1 MLARDLAPSPLARL
15 LLELADRHA
24 DGSFDV
30 GGRRFVLHRG
40 SVATISAGDRDED
53 LGQFLVRAGLLD
65 AGASLDL
72 ERKARE
78 LNSTLSDVVVRERI
92 VRLEK
97 LLEAERAFFLDRFV
111 RSIAIAESEKS
122 EPPPFVNG
130 KLVGDSHTT
139 YPLVPL
145 MLDAF
150 TKLAAQFEAAYV
162 GERADHRVELL
173 ASPFQTLI
181 LDWFGHSINVDGT
194 PIASLLS
201 RDPSTAPRIA
211 ALVRVGVARLVH
223 TESEAPAPPP
233 RPNTLAPSDA
243 PPREVTRSYPPSS
256 APERLSSIPP
266 PRAADVV
273 LGPGDG
279 DSTSVDASEIATALK
294 AYSYSE
300 PAFEDP
306 LDVVEA
312 SIRRLEQAGAEGALR
327 AVEWKVAAE
336 LWQTRYLSV
345 EEASRAL
352 REAAA
357 ADPKDKVAL
366 VEAARL
372 CASLGDTRLACAY
385 ARSAASVSRSDTD
398 REIALSTLA
407 HYARLLG
414 DSDAAITALRSATTA
429 EDASARVFEEL
440 ADLLVAAG
448 EHGEAAE
455 CVRAAGDRVSETEPA
470 RARCLYTYAATLSAP
485 TDEHIRAM
493 VRFYERGELHEAAL
507 SYMATVAR
515 GTESAD
521 QARQLRLDA
530 AGMAESLARPDL
542 ASELLTEAF
551 DAEPHLEFVYEP
563 LVADLEAA
571 EAHEDLV
578 AMIEDIA
585 ASTEDGR
592 DAWLKRVET
601 QGRVSTSIGPYEA
614 AAQKLRRAQR
624 GRDPVLARD
633 AYALR
638 AELAKSARTKSR
650 ALTGL
655 ARTLALL
662 GDAEGAAVHAHSAL
676 DVDAH
681 NADAARVLLQTFRS
695 MPPDAAHRALDAA
708 RTALG
713 DSRDL
718 FRFLI
723 ETAQRAG
730 DAESMRRSVD
740 AWCEVEP
747 TFPEALKLRFQVA
760 REGDDVERLRLATLG
775 ILTERAIT
783 THTATLVSDAL
794 ARLVALAAPD
804 VALQLG
810 LFALDRLGA
819 DKRPLLDAVT
829 ALAAESDDKHAA
841 IRAFER
847 ALGPA
852 LAEERVPWLARIAR
866 LHREQGDVAAEAR
879 THLRI
884 LTTSIY
890 DPSALT
896 RLAEI
901 YASTGQGEKLL
912 AVLGLM
918 LEATE
923 DREKRMQILL
933 DLAAAANAVAR
944 DSERAKQYIDSL
956 FQEAG
961 GDAVW
966 SLRAAGAL
974 VAIGAPAVAVERL
987 VTLAETQPNESS
999 PRLLERAIAIAELAA
1014 GDGALALRTAGR
1026 ALAIAPRHAPL
1037 LLRFERLALAHKE
1050 LDLADS
1056 VYGDLVKAAYGP
1068 QTRRAL
1074 FYRSARFFERAHDL
1088 RRAQTSY
1095 SAAFNEAPSAG
1106 AVFNS
1111 IERLS
1116 HSLLE
1121 FAPLTDSLMVLA
1133 DRSPHPD
1140 TQSKFRRR
1148 AADVFTQH
1156 LRDPMR
1162 AFDVLMRNWE
1172 ASPNADREREAR
1184 NALAAVLKKDPAEGE
1199 AARARFVAAL
1209 EQQANEAW
1217 DGEAKGRW
1225 LLGVARV
1232 TAVEETGA
1240 EKTRAAVE
1248 KARTA
1253 FLESPVEPDSE
1264 AAFLCDA
1271 AEILAAWPSE
1281 RAEARRLVG
1290 DALFRAPRHERAL
1303 ALATELSVPT
1313 PSLAPGAD
1321 APVSRAPT
1329 LTPTPD
1335 VIDGIEAAFATI
1347 TTPSER
1353 PETFGLGV
1361 PVSPHLA
1368 ISPSHVRDVMAS
1380 GDNDRAVRLAEE
1392 LSIDPTRA
1400 HEASRLLQAVVVRDP
1415 SRTDALR
1422 GLYHL
1427 SRGRGANAEADMLA
1441 GFVSL
1446 FDSNVS
1452 RPSASIASE
1461 VDADLHAALAADV
1474 HARAFAKV
1482 WTTVWESALHLYRK
1496 PLQAYHVFGTDR
1508 ITHLVQNP
1516 VAQAFFGAARTL
1528 DATDV
1533 PLFGRRMGAGE
1544 LIIARTAP
1552 PSVIIGPTL
1561 DGDEPELMFRFGR
1574 ALTLARP
1581 SHLLIATLDD
1591 AEGRA
1596 LTSAVAAAFGPP
1608 SNAAP
1613 KDAKTTALAA
1623 ELWRIMPPRA
1633 QRELRDQ
1640 LAAISEPLEYDAARM
1655 AVFAQAARAGLLAS
1669 GDSHAAALAL
1679 RPIDPVLQSADLS
1692 TESGWIAACQ
1702 RSHVLRELVRFA
1714 LSPAW
1719 LSAIAVR

>member
-24 DGSFDV
+24 DGSFDI
-30 GGRRFVLHRG
+30 GGRRFVLQRG
-40 SVATISAGDRDED
+40 AVASISAGPRDED
-53 LGQFLVRAGLLD
+53 FGAFLVRAGILD
-65 AGASLDL
+65 AANSLDFD
-72 ERKARE
+72 RKAQSANLSLTE
-78 LNSTLSDVVVRERI
+78 LLVRDRV
-92 VRLEK
+92 VRLERM
-97 LLEAERAFFLDRFV
+97 LEAERAFFLDRFV
-111 RSIAIAESEKS
+111 RSIAAEENEKR
-122 EPPPFVNG
+122 ELPPFVNG
-130 KLVGDSHTT
+130 KLVDDSHTT

-162 GERADHRVELL
+162 GERVDHRVELL
-173 ASPFQTLI
+173 ASPFQLMI
-181 LDWFGHSINVDGT
+181 VDWFGHGIGPDGT
-194 PIASLLS
+194 PVVTILS
-201 RDPSTAPRIA
+201 KDPSAAPRIA
-211 ALVRVGVARLVH
+211 ALIRVGVARLVH

-233 RPNTLAPSDA
+233 RPNTLAPSDP
-243 PPREVTRSYPPSS
+243 PPREITRSYPPSS
-256 APERLSSIPP
+256 APERVSSVPP
-266 PRAADVV
+266 PRAAEV
-273 LGPGDG
+273 LLSPGDG
-279 DSTSVDASEIATALK
+279 DDSPLDASELATALT

-306 LDVVEA
+306 LDAVEA

-327 AVEWKVAAE
+327 AAEWKGAAE
-336 LWQTRYLSV
+336 VWLNRYLSV

-357 ADPKDKVAL
+357 ADPKDKAAL

-372 CASLGDTRLACAY
+372 CASLGNTRLACAY
-385 ARSAASVSRSDTD
+385 ARSAAAVSRSDGD
-398 REIALSTLA
+398 RELALSTLA

-414 DSDAAITALRSATTA
+414 DGEAATTALRSATTA
-429 EDASARVFEEL
+429 EDASAAAYEEL

-448 EHGEAAE
+448 EHAEAAE
-455 CVRAAGDRVSETEPA
+455 CVRSAADRLAESEPA
-470 RARCLYTYAATLSAP
+470 RARCLYTYAATLSP
-485 TDEHIRAM
+485 PSDTHIRTM
-493 VRFYERGELHEAAL
+493 VSFYEKSELHEAAL
-507 SYMATVAR
+507 SYLANVAR
-515 GTESAD
+515 TTENPD

-530 AGMAESLARPDL
+530 AGMAEAQARPDL
-542 ASELLTEAF
+542 ASELLLEAF
-551 DAEPHLEFVYEP
+551 DAEPELEFVYEP

-578 AMIEDIA
+578 AVIEDIA

-592 DAWLKRVET
+592 EAWLKRVET
-601 QGRVSTSIGPYEA
+601 QGRVSTSIGPNEA

-638 AELAKSARTKSR
+638 AELARTPRIKSR
-650 ALTGL
+650 ALAGL

-662 GDAEGAAVHAHSAL
+662 GDAEGAAANAQHAL
-676 DVDAH
+676 EVDPH
-681 NADAARVLLQTFRS
+681 NADAARVLLQSFRS
-695 MPPDAAHRALDAA
+695 LPSAAAYKALDAA

-718 FRFLI
+718 FRFLA
-723 ETAQRAG
+723 ESAQAAG
-730 DAESMRRSVD
+730 DTDGMRNAVE

-747 TFPEALKLRFQVA
+747 TFPEALKLRFQLA
-760 REGDDVERLRLATLG
+760 REGDDVARLKEATFGILTPRAINAHTSGLVCDAIARLATLG
-775 ILTERAIT
+775 A
-783 THTATLVSDAL
+783 TAE
-794 ARLVALAAPD
+794 
-804 VALQLG
+804 ALQLG
-810 LFALDRLGA
+810 LVAIDRLGA

-829 ALAAESDDKHAA
+829 GLAAESADKHAA

-852 LAEERVPWLARIAR
+852 LPEERVPWLARIAR

-884 LTTSIY
+884 LTTSLY
-890 DPSALT
+890 DASALT

-923 DREKRMQILL
+923 DQEKRMQILL

-944 DSERAKQYIDSL
+944 DGERAKQYIDAL
-956 FQEAG
+956 FQEAK
-961 GDAVW
+961 GDPIW

-987 VTLAETQPNESS
+987 VSLAESQANEHA

-1037 LLRFERLALAHKE
+1037 LLRFERLALQHKE
-1050 LDLADS
+1050 LDLAET
-1056 VYGDLVKAAYGP
+1056 VYRDLVATAYGP

-1074 FYRSARFFERAHDL
+1074 HYRAARFFERGHDL
-1088 RRAQTSY
+1088 RRAQLEYTR
-1095 SAAFNEAPSAG
+1095 AFGEAPSAG

-1111 IERLS
+1111 IERLA

-1121 FAPLTDSLMVLA
+1121 YTPLTDALTVLA
-1133 DRSPHPD
+1133 DRATHPD
-1140 TQSKFRRR
+1140 TQTKFRRR
-1148 AADVFTQH
+1148 AADVFAQH
-1156 LRDPMR
+1156 LRDPAR
-1162 AFDVLMRNWE
+1162 AFDTLFKNWE
-1172 ASPNADREREAR
+1172 GAPNADRERDAR
-1184 NALAAVLKKDPAEGE
+1184 NALATLLKKDPAEGE
-1199 AARARFVAAL
+1199 RARERFVTAL
-1209 EQQANEAW
+1209 EQQATEAW

-1232 TAVEETGA
+1232 AAVEETSPDKA
-1240 EKTRAAVE
+1240 RAAIDR
-1248 KARTA
+1248 ARGA
-1253 FLESPVEPDSE
+1253 FFENPAEPESE

-1271 AEILAAWPSE
+1271 AEILGAWPSE
-1281 RAEARRLVG
+1281 KPEARRLVG
-1290 DALFRAPRHERAL
+1290 EALFKSPRHERAL
-1303 ALATELSVPT
+1303 ALATEFAVPT
-1313 PSLAPGAD
+1313 PSLAPGAEG
-1321 APVSRAPT
+1321 PPSRMST
-1329 LTPTPD
+1329 LAPTPD
-1335 VIDGIEAAFATI
+1335 VIEGIEAAFASMTS
-1347 TTPSER
+1347 PSTR
-1353 PETFGLGV
+1353 PDAFGVGV

-1368 ISPSHVRDVMAS
+1368 ISPAHVRDVMAS
-1380 GDNDRAVRLAEE
+1380 GDNDKAVRLAEE
-1392 LSIDPTRA
+1392 LSTDPTRA

-1446 FDSNVS
+1446 FDANVP
-1452 RPSASIASE
+1452 RPAAAIASDL
-1461 VDADLHAALAADV
+1461 DADLEAALAPDP
-1474 HARAFAKV
+1474 HARALAKV
-1482 WTTVWESALHLYRK
+1482 WSTVWESALHLYRK

-1508 ITHLVQNP
+1508 ITQLVQNP
-1516 VAQAFFGAARTL
+1516 VAQAFFGAARVLGT
-1528 DATDV
+1528 ADV
-1533 PLFGRRMGAGE
+1533 PLFGRRMGSGE
-1544 LIIARTAP
+1544 LLVARTAP
-1552 PSVIIGPTL
+1552 PAIIIGPTL
-1561 DGDEPELMFRFGR
+1561 DGAESELMFRFGR

-1591 AEGRA
+1591 AEGRTLA
-1596 LTSAVAAAFGPP
+1596 TAVAAAFGPTG
-1608 SNAAP
+1608 NAAP
-1613 KDAKTTALAA
+1613 KDAKATQLAA

-1640 LAAISEPLEYDAARM
+1640 LAAIGEPLDYDHARM
-1655 AVFAQAARAGLLAS
+1655 TVFAQAARAGLLAS
-1669 GDSHAAALAL
+1669 GDAHAAALAL
-1679 RPIDPVLQSADLS
+1679 RPTDPALQSADLS

-1719 LSAIAVR
+1719 LAAIAAR